1 MRAYA
6 HGAHDGS
13 FRACPCGSAGRARH
27 MGSVCVRSREP
38 RDGTDGGVF
47 DSRSGCLERERRA
60 RRRAGYQSECKS
72 NNPRTPRLAHKP
84 RLDPQGE
91 CVRCDGPSRHRQCGH
106 SASCDDYRRTSTTR
120 RSLQHRAARH
130 HTLHRQDSLGRTHAP
145 VQRNRRYREARP
157 KPRTMCCGRCHATRA
172 AGPGA
177 GRDD

>member
-1 MRAYA
+1 VLARVRTWGARRIIPRLWERWPCTA
-6 HGAHDGS
+6 HGVGVCAL
-13 FRACPCGSAGRARH
+13 AR
-27 MGSVCVRSREP
+27 
-38 RDGTDGGVF
+38 DGGVF
-47 DSRSGCLERERRA
+47 LTLAPGASSERGGRDAALGINQSVSQIILAHHDSRINHDSTHRESA
-60 RRRAGYQSECKS
+60 
-72 NNPRTPRLAHKP
+72 
-84 RLDPQGE
+84 
-91 CVRCDGPSRHRQCGH
+91 VRCDGPSRHRQCGH

-157 KPRTMCCGRCHATRA
+157 KLRTMCCGRCHANRA

>member
-1 MRAYA
+1 MRLRAYA

-13 FRACPCGSAGRARH
+13 FRACGSAGRARH
-27 MGSVCVRSREP
+27 MGSVCVRSREMGVCLTLAP
-38 RDGTDGGVF
+38 GASSERGGRDAALGINQSVSQIILAHH
-47 DSRSGCLERERRA
+47 DSRINHDSTHRESA
-60 RRRAGYQSECKS
+60 
-72 NNPRTPRLAHKP
+72 
-84 RLDPQGE
+84 
-91 CVRCDGPSRHRQCGH
+91 VRCDGPSRHRQCGH